1 MRPEVT
7 TASVTPVR
15 VRSTGDRR
23 RARIIAVGGG
33 KGGVGKSL
41 VAANLAVALAQAGQ
55 RVVLVDADLGSAN
68 QHTLFGISRPLEGLA
83 AVLDGRAASLGATL
97 CATEVPRLSLVAG
110 TFATLGAA
118 NITHAEKRKL
128 LRKIAEL
135 DADVLVVDVG
145 AGVSFNVLD
154 FFDLGHQRVVVVTP
168 QLTSIQNAYSF
179 LKSSVIRVLSQ
190 RAGREEPVELLES
203 CMGGSGNETG
213 RVGDMIARI
222 RAQSPAFARTVEE
235 RLAEMRVY
243 LVGNQVFE
251 PGEANI
257 FASVARMMQ
266 DYLCVNVTVLGHL
279 RASRAVHD
287 SVARRRPH
295 LVLSSDAS
303 AVTMRSMAAALLASE
318 APGDLLGEEPSSSAP
333 LPPVD
338 ESEALLHAMPHLRRF
353 PRYGV
358 RWTGRIVRPGEVVP
372 VQVLDVSKAG
382 SSLQTRAPLAVGES
396 WTLQIDDLPDVP
408 GITAIV
414 RYVLTLEQRVGIEF
428 EGLDAALAA
437 RLVAAAWPGGPS
449 EAMEQRLSL

>member
-7 TASVTPVR
+7 TASVNPVR

-55 RVVLVDADLGSAN
+55 RVILVDADLGSAN
-68 QHTLFGISRPLEGLA
+68 QHTLFGISRPMEGLA

-97 CATEVPRLSLVAG
+97 CATEVPGLSLVAG
-110 TFATLGAA
+110 TFATMGAA
-118 NITHAEKRKL
+118 NITHAEKKKL
-128 LRKIAEL
+128 LRKVSEL

-179 LKSSVIRVLSQ
+179 LKSSVIRVLGQ
-190 RAGREEPVELLES
+190 RSGRDEPVELLDS
-203 CMGGSGNETG
+203 CMGDPASETG

-222 RAQSPAFARTVEE
+222 RAQDPAFARAVEQ

-266 DYLCVNVTVLGHL
+266 DYLSVSVTVLGHL

-295 LVLSSDAS
+295 LVLSSDAT
-303 AVTMRSMAAALLASE
+303 AVTLRNMAAALLASE
-318 APGDLLGEEPSSSAP
+318 TPGDLLGDEPTAP
-333 LPPVD
+333 LPPVNV
-338 ESEALLHAMPHLRRF
+338 SEALLHAMPHLRRF

-372 VQVLDVSKAG
+372 VQILDVSRVG
-382 SSLQTRAPLAVGES
+382 SSLQTRAPLAVGET
-396 WTLQIDDLPDVP
+396 WTLELDDLPDLG
-408 GITAIV
+408 GITAVV
-414 RYVLTLEQRVGIEF
+414 RYVLPAEQRVGVEF
-428 EGLDAALAA
+428 EALDAVVAA
-437 RLVAAAWPGGPS
+437 RLVATAWPGGPS
-449 EAMEQRLSL
+449 EAIEQRLSL

>member
-55 RVVLVDADLGSAN
+55 RVILVDADLGSAN
-68 QHTLFGISRPLEGLA
+68 QHTLFGISRPIEGLV
-83 AVLDGRAASLGATL
+83 AVLDGRAPSLGATL
-97 CATEVPRLSLVAG
+97 CATEVPGLSLVAG

-118 NITHAEKRKL
+118 NITHAEKKKL
-128 LRKIAEL
+128 LRKVSEL

-179 LKSSVIRVLSQ
+179 LKSSVMRVLGQ
-190 RAGREEPVELLES
+190 RAGREEPVELLHS
-203 CMGGSGNETG
+203 CMGGAGNETG
-213 RVGDMIARI
+213 RVGDMVARI
-222 RAQSPAFARTVEE
+222 RAQDPTFARTVEE

-303 AVTMRSMAAALLASE
+303 AVTIRSMAAALLAAE
-318 APGDLLGEEPSSSAP
+318 APGDLLNDGPTAP

-358 RWTGRIVRPGEVVP
+358 RWAGRIVRPGEVVP
-372 VQVLDVSKAG
+372 VQVLDVSKVGG
-382 SSLQTRAPLAVGES
+382 SLETRAPLAVGET
-396 WTLQIDDLPDVP
+396 WTLQLDAFPDVA
-408 GITAIV
+408 GIAAVV
-414 RYVLTLEQRVGIEF
+414 RYVLPMEQRVGVEF
-428 EGLDAALAA
+428 EGLDAAIAA